1 MVRLTSRERS
11 CSRSQTDR
19 IASRQPAAQR
29 APGARGRAV
38 VFRHACKMGLEGI
51 VSKRLGSPYRSG
63 RSPDFGRTGGEAR
76 GRGGLVRKIKVQL
89 PDALGADGCLSGTNS
104 STYGWIEVGK

>member
-29 APGARGRAV
+29 APGARGRRGHLPPRLQDGPRGDRLEAA
-38 VFRHACKMGLEGI
+38 RLALPLRPIAGLAQDEE
-51 VSKRLGSPYRSG
+51 PG
-63 RSPDFGRTGGEAR
+63 RAGGEA
-76 GRGGLVRKIKVQL
+76 GGGGGLVK
-89 PDALGADGCLSGTNS
+89 GAPEMSVAPPGGQDRIMI
-104 STYGWIEVGK
+104 Y